1 MGLYGLKDRI
11 TFWMGYLVLSNQEEL
26 PLILVLT
33 KSLDFSGDSSILP
46 DIRDDI
52 RKRKAPEI
60 MPLVPQ

>member
-33 KSLDFSGDSSILP
+33 KSLDLSVDSAISP

-52 RKRKAPEI
+52 KKRKAPEM

>member
-33 KSLDFSGDSSILP
+33 KSLDFSGDSAILP

-52 RKRKAPEI
+52 RKRKGPEI